1 MDFWDDNRAVTVQI
15 GAILLFATLIIA
27 MSIYQMTIVPSQN
40 AEIEYKHSQTVQNQM
55 TDVRNS
61 ILRAAGTG
69 TIQPASVTLGTQ
81 YPTRVFLVNP
91 PPATGTLQTSDAGAI
106 QLTNVSANNAETNDF
121 FEAIGG
127 TWNTSTKTLSYEPNY
142 HEYDNAPSILYE
154 SSILSVYHPDAENS
168 PVIPVSGQVL
178 VNEESNTIT
187 LVALNGSLNT
197 AQSGSVSVDPVSLS
211 APYEPVEITP
221 EGDAETMTLTI
232 PTKVSPDL
240 METRTSLTDVSP
252 GPRNGTVNITLRG
265 DYTLRTA
272 KIGVGSDTTEP
283 GPRYLTTSEDT
294 VVQPNEE
301 FTVSVRDKFNNPVGD
316 QNVTVTANGSVVGS
330 TSKRVSQS
338 GEVTFTYT
346 GSGEDVN
353 ISIPGSGE
361 EHKVIFEGKSG
372 GGGDGG
378 DGGDGSVDRA
388 DIAFVDSTSGT
399 LKTVGASG
407 TITTYAAGGNVETVG
422 STISVDANSAIEVTF
437 VDTSGNIKY
446 IDSSDSSPTT
456 LLSSVSAKK
465 DGIAAGTWQGS
476 PKSVFFANNNDEDG
490 LYRKAPGGER
500 QLVAAFPQTL
510 RAVVGIGDIDSDGSD
525 EIAAVTNGQ
534 KIAILDDDGSTYVS
548 EHQPASSSGLAIGS
562 VADYN
567 GDGQERIAIVDG
579 SNNPVLVGCGA
590 NPGGKYKCNS
600 KWGGTT
606 TLSSAGQAKKAP
618 FGKGDIDGDGRPE
631 LVYAENINSPAEL
644 YGVSVSGDTVSDEAY
659 VTRSDGTR
667 IKVVVAK
674 GVSEYVE
681 PLSPLPFGK
690 MLSAG

>member
-1 MDFWDDNRAVTVQI
+1 MRFWDDNRAVTVQI
-15 GAILLFATLIIA
+15 GAILLFGTLIIS
-27 MSIYQMTIVPSQN
+27 MSIYQVTIVPSQN
-40 AEIEYKHSQTVQNQM
+40 ADVEYQHSQTVQNQM
-55 TDVRNS
+55 TDVRNG
-61 ILRAAGTG
+61 ILRAAATG

-81 YPTRVFLVNP
+81 YPSRVFLVNP
-91 PPATGTLQTSDAGAI
+91 PPATGTLQTSDAQAI
-106 QLTNVSANNAETNDF
+106 QLTNVAAINNETNHF
-121 FEAIGG
+121 FEAIGA
-127 TWNTSTKTLSYEPNY
+127 WNTSTKTLSYEPNY
-142 HEYDNAPSILYE
+142 HEYDNAPSTLYE
-154 SSILSVYHPDAENS
+154 SSILSNYYPDNENS
-168 PVIPVSGQVL
+168 PAIPISNQVL
-178 VNEESNTIT
+178 VNEETNTIT
-187 LVALNGSLNT
+187 VVALNGSLST
-197 AQSGSVSVDPVSLS
+197 SRSGSVSVEPVSLS

-221 EGDAETMTLTI
+221 EEDTDPITLTV

-252 GPRNGTVNITLRG
+252 GPLNETVNITLQG
-265 DYTLRTA
+265 NYTLRTA
-272 KIGVGSDTTEP
+272 KIGVGSSTTEP
-283 GPRYLTTSEDT
+283 GPRYLTTSENT

-301 FTVSVRDKFNNPVGD
+301 FTVSVRDRFNNPVGD

-330 TSKRVSQS
+330 TSKRVGQS

-346 GSGEDVN
+346 GSGDDVTVS
-353 ISIPGSGE
+353 ISGSGE
-361 EHKVIFEGKSG
+361 EHKVIFEGKSEDD
-372 GGGDGG
+372 GD
-378 DGGDGSVDRA
+378 DEDNEDDSVDHA
-388 DIAFVDSTSGT
+388 DIAFVDSTSST
-399 LKTVGASG
+399 LKTVGSSRS
-407 TITTYAAGGNVETVG
+407 ITTYAAGGNVETVG
-422 STISVDANSAIEVTF
+422 STVNLDADSAIEVTF

-476 PKSVFFANNNDEDG
+476 QMSVFFANNNDEDG

-500 QLVAAFPQTL
+500 QLVATFPQKL
-510 RAVVGIGDIDSDGSD
+510 RAVVGIGDIDDDGSD

-534 KIAILDDDGSTYVS
+534 EIAILDDDGSTYVS
-548 EHQPASSSGLAIGS
+548 GHQPASSTGLAIGG

-579 SNNPVLVGCGA
+579 SNTPVLVGCGD
-590 NPGGKYKCNS
+590 NPGGKIKCDS

-618 FGKGDIDGDGRPE
+618 FGKGDIDGDGRLE

-644 YGVSVSGDTVSDEAY
+644 YGVSVSGDTASDEAY

-674 GVSEYVE
+674 GVSEYME
-681 PLSPLPFGK
+681 PLSPYLLGK
-690 MLSAG
+690 RLSTG